1 MVEFHWYCHLPL
13 QLVMVIVVV
22 VVVADVVVVTIV
34 GAMTGETDL
43 FYLLP
48 QSSEVYTQTIAVVE
62 VVIVVVVIEV

>member
-34 GAMTGETDL
+34 GAMTGETD
-43 FYLLP
+43 YLLP